1 MAILVSGGAG
11 YIGSHT
17 CVELLA
23 AGYDIVVADNYY
35 NSCPEALARVKKI
48 AGKDFR
54 FVEADMTDKDA
65 VEKIFAENEDIDCV
79 IQFAAY
85 KAVGESVSKPIEYYS
100 NNLAC
105 TLNILDVM
113 RRHNCHNIIFSSSA
127 TVYGDPASVPIREDF
142 PVGGTT
148 NPYGTTKVFTE
159 RILTDCCHADHE
171 LNVALLRYFNPIGA
185 HPSGLIGEDPNGIPN
200 NLVPYIAKVAVGKLE
215 KVHVFGNDYPTP
227 DGTGVRDYIHVVDL
241 ARGHVAAI
249 KKLEQK
255 PGLFIC
261 NLGTGHGYSVL
272 DVINAFSKAC
282 GKEIP
287 YVIDPRRPGDIAEC
301 WCDPS
306 KAKRELGWEAQY
318 GIEEMCAHSWN
329 WQSHNPDGY
338 KTAE

>member
-159 RILTDCCHADHE
+159 RILTDCCHADPE

-272 DVINAFSKAC
+272 DVIKAFSKAC

>member
-159 RILTDCCHADHE
+159 RILTDCCHADPE
-171 LNVALLRYFNPIGA
+171 LNVALLRYFNPIGS

>member
-159 RILTDCCHADHE
+159 RILTDCCHADPE

-185 HPSGLIGEDPNGIPN
+185 HPSGLIGEDPNDIPN